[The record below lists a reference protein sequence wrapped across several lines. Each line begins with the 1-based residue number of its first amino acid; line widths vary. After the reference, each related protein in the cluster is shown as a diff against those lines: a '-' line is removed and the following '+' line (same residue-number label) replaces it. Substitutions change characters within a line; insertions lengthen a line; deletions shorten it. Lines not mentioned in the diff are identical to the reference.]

1 VIDQSDYDGRLCIEM
16 SERDPATLR
25 SYRWYG
31 PDSLR
36 AFGHRSRARQSGLGD
51 GDFHGKPVVGIL
63 NTWTDLNS
71 CHLHF
76 KSTVESIKRGVLQGG
91 GLPME
96 IPVMSCGE
104 TLTKPTSMLYRNFLA
119 MEAEEMIRA
128 NPIDCAV
135 LLGGCDKSTPALIMG
150 AISAGVPAIYVPS
163 GPMIKGNW
171 RGQVLGSGSDVW
183 GYWDERRAGNLSEE
197 EWKEIE
203 GGIARSPG
211 HCMTMGTAS
220 TMTAMAEVLGFSIP
234 GASSVPAM
242 DSNHLR
248 LAAEAGR
255 QAVNNAWEGP
265 KPSDLA
271 TRKAFENAIAVDM
284 AIGGSTNAIVHL
296 LAMAGRAGV
305 KLSLSDFDEISR
317 KTPLIA
323 DLRPSG
329 KFLMEDFYFA
339 GGLPAVLKRMESIL
353 HMDLPTVN
361 GKTLAENVINS
372 QVHNDEVI
380 RTIDDPIAAD
390 GGTTVLGGNLAPN
403 GAVIKHSAAD
413 PSLLN
418 HSGPA
423 VVFNDYK
430 ELSERID
437 DPELPV
443 TKDSVLVLRN
453 AGPIGAPGMP
463 EWGMLPIP
471 KKLLKEGVRDMVR
484 ISDARMSGT
493 SYGTCVLHVA
503 PESAA
508 GGPLAAVQDGDMITL
523 DVESRTINLDISDEE
538 IKKRIEESDKRKD
551 PYARGYTRL
560 YLDHVT
566 QADKGC
572 DFDFLEGEDE
582 TPEPQIY

>member
-1 VIDQSDYDGRLCIEM
+1 M
-16 SERDPATLR
+16 SERDPAALR

-36 AFGHRSRARQSGLGD
+36 AFGHRSRARQSGLGEN
-51 GDFHGKPVVGIL
+51 DFYGKPVVGIL

-76 KSTVESIKRGVLQGG
+76 KTTVESIKRGILQAG

-220 TMTAMAEVLGFSIP
+220 TMTAIAEVMGFTVP

-242 DSNHLR
+242 DANHQR

-255 QAVNNAWEGP
+255 LAVKNAWEGP
-265 KPSDLA
+265 KPKELA
-271 TRKAFENAIAVDM
+271 TRKSFENAIAVDM

-305 KLSLSDFDEISR
+305 DLSLSDFDEISR
-317 KTPLIA
+317 KTPLIT

-329 KFLMEDFYFA
+329 RFLMEDFYFA
-339 GGLPAVLKRMESIL
+339 GGLSAVLKMMESIL

-361 GKTLAENVINS
+361 GKTLEQNIINAK
-372 QVHNDEVI
+372 VHNEEVI
-380 RTIDDPIAAD
+380 RPINNPIAPD
-390 GGTTVLGGNLAPN
+390 GGTTVLKGNLAPN

-413 PSLLN
+413 PSLLK

-423 VVFNDYK
+423 IVFDNYR

-437 DPELPV
+437 DPDLPV
-443 TKDSVLVLRN
+443 TKESVLVLRN
-453 AGPIGAPGMP
+453 AGPVGAPGMP

-471 KKLLKEGVRDMVR
+471 KKLLKQGVRDMVR
-484 ISDARMSGT
+484 VSDARMSGT
-493 SYGTCVLHVA
+493 SYGTCVLHVT
-503 PESAA
+503 PESAI
-508 GGPLAAVQDGDMITL
+508 GGPLAAIKEGDMIDL
-523 DVESRTINLDISDEE
+523 DVASRTISLDISDDEM
-538 IKKRIEESDKRKD
+538 IKRTKDLPERKNL
-551 PYARGYTRL
+551 YARGYTKL
-560 YLDHVT
+560 YINHVT

-572 DFDFLEGEDE
+572 DFDFLEGDDHI
-582 TPEPQIY
+582 PEPEIF

>member
-1 VIDQSDYDGRLCIEM
+1 MSD
-16 SERDPATLR
+16 RDPATLR

-36 AFGHRSRARQSGLGD
+36 AFGHRSRARQSGLGES
-51 GDFHGKPVVGIL
+51 DFYGKPVVGIL

-76 KSTVESIKRGVLQGG
+76 KTTVESVKRGVLQGG

-150 AISAGVPAIYVPS
+150 AISAGVPAVYVPS

-183 GYWDERRAGNLSEE
+183 GYWDERRAGNLTEE

-220 TMTAMAEVLGFSIP
+220 TMTAMAEVMGFTVP

-242 DSNHLR
+242 DANHQR

-255 QAVNNAWEGP
+255 LAVNNAWEGP
-265 KPSDLA
+265 KPKELA
-271 TRKAFENAIAVDM
+271 TRQSFENAIAVDM

-305 KLSLSDFDEISR
+305 DLSLNDFDEISR
-317 KTPLIA
+317 KTPLIT
-323 DLRPSG
+323 DLRPAG
-329 KFLMEDFYFA
+329 RFLMEDFYFA
-339 GGLPAVLKRMESIL
+339 GGLTAVLKTMQPIL
-353 HMDLPTVN
+353 HMDHPTVN
-361 GKTLAENVINS
+361 GMTLGQNVMNAK
-372 QVHNDEVI
+372 VHNNEVI
-380 RTIDDPIAAD
+380 RPLDDPISKD

-413 PSLLN
+413 SALLK

-423 VVFNDYK
+423 IVFDNYR
-430 ELSERID
+430 ELSEKID
-437 DPELPV
+437 DPNLPV

-453 AGPIGAPGMP
+453 AGPVGAPGMP

-484 ISDARMSGT
+484 VSDARMSGT
-493 SYGTCVLHVA
+493 SYGTCVLHVT
-503 PESAA
+503 PESAV
-508 GGPLAAVQDGDMITL
+508 GGPLAIVEDGDVISL
-523 DVESRTINLDISDEE
+523 DVESRTINLNLPEGE
-538 IKKRIEESDKRKD
+538 IVKRTKDLPERKSLH
-551 PYARGYTRL
+551 ARGYTKL

-572 DFDFLEGEDE
+572 DFDFLEGDE
-582 TPEPQIY
+582 KSPEPEIF

>member
-1 VIDQSDYDGRLCIEM
+1 M
-16 SERDPATLR
+16 SERDPAALR

-36 AFGHRSRARQSGLGD
+36 AFGHRSRARQSGLGEN
-51 GDFHGKPVVGIL
+51 DFYGKPVVGIL

-76 KSTVESIKRGVLQGG
+76 KTTVESIKRGILQAG

-220 TMTAMAEVLGFSIP
+220 TMTAIAEVMGFTVP

-242 DSNHLR
+242 DANHQR

-255 QAVNNAWEGP
+255 LAVKNAWEGP
-265 KPSDLA
+265 KPKELA
-271 TRKAFENAIAVDM
+271 TRKSFENAIAVDM

-305 KLSLSDFDEISR
+305 DLSLSDFDEISR
-317 KTPLIA
+317 KTPLIT

-329 KFLMEDFYFA
+329 RFLMEDFYFA
-339 GGLPAVLKRMESIL
+339 GGLSAVLKMMESIL

-361 GKTLAENVINS
+361 GKTLEQNIINAK
-372 QVHNDEVI
+372 VHNEEVI
-380 RTIDDPIAAD
+380 RPINNPIAPD
-390 GGTTVLGGNLAPN
+390 GGTTVLKGNLAPN

-413 PSLLN
+413 PSLLK

-423 VVFNDYK
+423 IVFDNYR

-437 DPELPV
+437 DPDLPV
-443 TKDSVLVLRN
+443 TKESVLVLRN
-453 AGPIGAPGMP
+453 AGPVGAPGMP

-484 ISDARMSGT
+484 VSDARMSGT
-493 SYGTCVLHVA
+493 SYGTCVLHVT
-503 PESAA
+503 PESAI
-508 GGPLAAVQDGDMITL
+508 GGPLAAIKEGDMIDL
-523 DVESRTINLDISDEE
+523 DVVSRTISLDISEDEM
-538 IKKRIEESDKRKD
+538 IKRTKDLPERKNL
-551 PYARGYTRL
+551 YARGYTKL
-560 YLDHVT
+560 YINHVT

-572 DFDFLEGEDE
+572 DFDFLEGDHQI
-582 TPEPQIY
+582 PEPEIF

>member
-1 VIDQSDYDGRLCIEM
+1 MSD
-16 SERDPATLR
+16 RDPATLR

-36 AFGHRSRARQSGLGD
+36 AFGHRSRARQSGLGES
-51 GDFHGKPVVGIL
+51 DFYGKPVVGIL

-76 KSTVESIKRGVLQGG
+76 KTTVESVKRGVLQGG

-183 GYWDERRAGNLSEE
+183 GYWDERRAGNLTEE

-220 TMTAMAEVLGFSIP
+220 TMTAMAEVMGFTVP

-242 DSNHLR
+242 DANHQR

-255 QAVNNAWEGP
+255 LAVNNAWEGP
-265 KPSDLA
+265 KPKELA
-271 TRKAFENAIAVDM
+271 TRQSFENAIAVDM

-305 KLSLSDFDEISR
+305 NLSLNDFDEISR
-317 KTPLIA
+317 KTPLIT
-323 DLRPSG
+323 DLRPAG
-329 KFLMEDFYFA
+329 RFLMEDFYFA
-339 GGLPAVLKRMESIL
+339 GGLTAVLKTMQPIL
-353 HMDLPTVN
+353 HMDHPTVN
-361 GKTLAENVINS
+361 GRTLEQNVMNAK
-372 QVHNDEVI
+372 VHNNEVI
-380 RTIDDPIAAD
+380 RPLEDPISKD

-413 PSLLN
+413 PALLK

-423 VVFNDYK
+423 IVFDNYR
-430 ELSERID
+430 ELSEKID
-437 DPELPV
+437 DPNLPV

-453 AGPIGAPGMP
+453 AGPVGAPGMP

-484 ISDARMSGT
+484 VSDARMSGT
-493 SYGTCVLHVA
+493 SYGTCVLHVT
-503 PESAA
+503 PESAV
-508 GGPLAAVQDGDMITL
+508 GGPLAVVEDGDVISL
-523 DVESRTINLDISDEE
+523 DVESRTINLDLPEEE
-538 IKKRIEESDKRKD
+538 IVKRTKDLPERKSLH
-551 PYARGYTRL
+551 ARGYTKL

-572 DFDFLEGEDE
+572 DFDFLEGDE
-582 TPEPQIY
+582 KSPEPEIF

>member
-1 VIDQSDYDGRLCIEM
+1 MSD
-16 SERDPATLR
+16 RDPATLR

-36 AFGHRSRARQSGLGD
+36 AFGHRSRARQSGLGES
-51 GDFHGKPVVGIL
+51 DFYGKPVVGIL

-76 KSTVESIKRGVLQGG
+76 KTTVESVKRGVLQGG

-150 AISAGVPAIYVPS
+150 AISAGVPAVYVPS

-183 GYWDERRAGNLSEE
+183 GYWDERRAGNLTEE

-220 TMTAMAEVLGFSIP
+220 TMTAMAEVMGFTVP

-242 DSNHLR
+242 DANHQR

-255 QAVNNAWEGP
+255 LAVNNAWEGP
-265 KPSDLA
+265 KPKELA
-271 TRKAFENAIAVDM
+271 TRQSFENAIAVDM

-305 KLSLSDFDEISR
+305 NLSLNDFDEISR
-317 KTPLIA
+317 KTPLIT
-323 DLRPSG
+323 DLRPAG
-329 KFLMEDFYFA
+329 RFLMEDFYFA
-339 GGLPAVLKRMESIL
+339 GGLTAVLKTMQPIL
-353 HMDLPTVN
+353 HMDHPTVN
-361 GKTLAENVINS
+361 GMTLGQNVMNAK
-372 QVHNDEVI
+372 VHNNEVI
-380 RTIDDPIAAD
+380 RPLDDPISKD

-413 PSLLN
+413 PALLK

-423 VVFNDYK
+423 IVFDNYR
-430 ELSERID
+430 ELSEKID
-437 DPELPV
+437 DPSLPV

-453 AGPIGAPGMP
+453 AGPVGAPGMP

-484 ISDARMSGT
+484 VSDARMSGT
-493 SYGTCVLHVA
+493 SYGTCVLHVT
-503 PESAA
+503 PESAV
-508 GGPLAAVQDGDMITL
+508 GGPLAIVEDGDVISL
-523 DVESRTINLDISDEE
+523 DVESRTINLDLPEEE
-538 IKKRIEESDKRKD
+538 IVKRTKDLPERKSLH
-551 PYARGYTRL
+551 ARGYTKL

-572 DFDFLEGEDE
+572 DFDFLEGDE
-582 TPEPQIY
+582 KSPEPEIF

>member
-1 VIDQSDYDGRLCIEM
+1 M
-16 SERDPATLR
+16 SERDPAALR

-36 AFGHRSRARQSGLGD
+36 AFGHRSRARQSGLGEN
-51 GDFHGKPVVGIL
+51 DFYGKPVVGIL

-76 KSTVESIKRGVLQGG
+76 KTTVESIKRGILQAG

-220 TMTAMAEVLGFSIP
+220 TMTAIAEVMGFTVP

-242 DSNHLR
+242 DANHQR

-255 QAVNNAWEGP
+255 LAVKNAWEGP
-265 KPSDLA
+265 KPKELA
-271 TRKAFENAIAVDM
+271 TRKSFENAIAVDM

-305 KLSLSDFDEISR
+305 DLSLSDFDEISR
-317 KTPLIA
+317 KTPLIT

-329 KFLMEDFYFA
+329 RFLMEDFYFA
-339 GGLPAVLKRMESIL
+339 GGLSAVLKMMESIL

-361 GKTLAENVINS
+361 GKTLEQNIINAK
-372 QVHNDEVI
+372 VHNEEVI
-380 RTIDDPIAAD
+380 RPINNPIAPD
-390 GGTTVLGGNLAPN
+390 GGTTVLKGNLAPN

-413 PSLLN
+413 PSLLK

-423 VVFNDYK
+423 IVFDNYR

-437 DPELPV
+437 DPDLPV
-443 TKDSVLVLRN
+443 TKESVLVLRN
-453 AGPIGAPGMP
+453 AGPVGAPGMP

-471 KKLLKEGVRDMVR
+471 KKLLKQGVRDMVR
-484 ISDARMSGT
+484 VSDARMSGT
-493 SYGTCVLHVA
+493 SYGTCVLHVT
-503 PESAA
+503 PESAI
-508 GGPLAAVQDGDMITL
+508 GGPLAAIKEGDMIDL
-523 DVESRTINLDISDEE
+523 DVASRTSGVAAMFRIIDFVDEPGNDIDNASERAFPIAE
-538 IKKRIEESDKRKD
+538 VQLIHHQL
-551 PYARGYTRL
+551 TR
-560 YLDHVT
+560 VSSG
-566 QADKGC
+566 A
-572 DFDFLEGEDE
+572 
-582 TPEPQIY
+582 

>member
-1 VIDQSDYDGRLCIEM
+1 M
-16 SERDPATLR
+16 SERDPAALR

-36 AFGHRSRARQSGLGD
+36 AFGHRSRARQSGLGEN
-51 GDFHGKPVVGIL
+51 DFYGKPVVGIL

-76 KSTVESIKRGVLQGG
+76 KTTVESIKRGILQAG

-128 NPIDCAV
+128 NPIDGAV

-220 TMTAMAEVLGFSIP
+220 TMTAIAEVMGFTVP

-242 DSNHLR
+242 DANHQR

-255 QAVNNAWEGP
+255 LAVKNAWEGP
-265 KPSDLA
+265 KPKELA
-271 TRKAFENAIAVDM
+271 TRKSFENAIAVDM

-305 KLSLSDFDEISR
+305 DLSLSDFDEISR
-317 KTPLIA
+317 KTPLIT

-329 KFLMEDFYFA
+329 RFLMEDFYFA
-339 GGLPAVLKRMESIL
+339 GGLSAVLKMMESIL

-361 GKTLAENVINS
+361 GKTLEQNIINAK
-372 QVHNDEVI
+372 VHNEEVI
-380 RTIDDPIAAD
+380 RPINNPIAPD
-390 GGTTVLGGNLAPN
+390 GGTTVLKGNLAPN

-413 PSLLN
+413 PSLLK

-423 VVFNDYK
+423 IVFDNYR

-437 DPELPV
+437 DPDLPV
-443 TKDSVLVLRN
+443 TKESVLVLRN
-453 AGPIGAPGMP
+453 AGPVGAPGMP

-471 KKLLKEGVRDMVR
+471 KKLLKQGVRDMVR
-484 ISDARMSGT
+484 VSDARMSGT
-493 SYGTCVLHVA
+493 SYGTCVLHVT
-503 PESAA
+503 PESAI
-508 GGPLAAVQDGDMITL
+508 GGPLAAIKEGDMIDL
-523 DVESRTINLDISDEE
+523 DVESRTISLDISQDEM
-538 IKKRIEESDKRKD
+538 IKRTKDLPERKNL
-551 PYARGYTRL
+551 YARGYTKL
-560 YLDHVT
+560 YINHVT

-572 DFDFLEGEDE
+572 DFDFLEGDDHI
-582 TPEPQIY
+582 PEPEIF

>member
-1 VIDQSDYDGRLCIEM
+1 M

-51 GDFHGKPVVGIL
+51 GDFHGKPVIGIL

-71 CHLHF
+71 CHMHF

-104 TLTKPTSMLYRNFLA
+104 TLTKPTSMIYRNFLA

-242 DSNHLR
+242 DSNHQR

-255 QAVNNAWEGP
+255 LAVNNAWDGP

-271 TRKAFENAIAVDM
+271 TRKSFENAIAVDM

-305 KLSLSDFDEISR
+305 ELSLSDFDEISR
-317 KTPLIA
+317 KTPLIT

-361 GKTLAENVINS
+361 GKTLAENVVNS
-372 QVHNDEVI
+372 QVHNNEVI
-380 RTIDDPIAAD
+380 RTIEDPIAPD
-390 GGTTVLGGNLAPN
+390 GGTTVLGGNLAPK

-413 PSLLN
+413 PSLLK

-423 VVFNDYK
+423 IVFDNYK

-437 DPELPV
+437 DPDLPV
-443 TKDSVLVLRN
+443 TKDSVLVLKN

-484 ISDARMSGT
+484 VSDARMSGT

-508 GGPLAAVQDGDMITL
+508 GGPLAAVQDGDIITL
-523 DVESRTINLDISDEE
+523 DVESRTINLELAEEE
-538 IKKRIEESDKRKD
+538 IKKRIEGLSKRKN

-572 DFDFLEGEDE
+572 DFDFLEGKDE
-582 TPEPQIY
+582 TPEPQIF

>member
-1 VIDQSDYDGRLCIEM
+1 MSD
-16 SERDPATLR
+16 RDPATLR

-36 AFGHRSRARQSGLGD
+36 AFGHRSRARQSGLGES
-51 GDFHGKPVVGIL
+51 DFYGKPVVGIL

-76 KSTVESIKRGVLQGG
+76 KTTVESVKRGVLQGG

-150 AISAGVPAIYVPS
+150 AISAGVPAVYVPS

-183 GYWDERRAGNLSEE
+183 GYWDERRAGNLTEE

-220 TMTAMAEVLGFSIP
+220 TMTAMAEVMGFTVP

-242 DSNHLR
+242 DANHQR

-255 QAVNNAWEGP
+255 LAVNNAWEGP
-265 KPSDLA
+265 KPKELA
-271 TRKAFENAIAVDM
+271 TRQSFENAIAVDM

-305 KLSLSDFDEISR
+305 DLSLNDFDEISR
-317 KTPLIA
+317 KTPLIT
-323 DLRPSG
+323 DLRPAG
-329 KFLMEDFYFA
+329 RFLMEDFYFA
-339 GGLPAVLKRMESIL
+339 GGLTAVLKTMQPIL
-353 HMDLPTVN
+353 HMDHPTVN
-361 GKTLAENVINS
+361 GMTLEQNVMNAK
-372 QVHNDEVI
+372 VHNNEVI
-380 RTIDDPIAAD
+380 RPLDDPISKD

-413 PSLLN
+413 PALLK

-423 VVFNDYK
+423 IVFDNYR
-430 ELSERID
+430 ELSEKID
-437 DPELPV
+437 DPNLPV

-453 AGPIGAPGMP
+453 AGPVGAPGMP

-484 ISDARMSGT
+484 VSDARMSGT
-493 SYGTCVLHVA
+493 SYGTCVLHVT
-503 PESAA
+503 PESAV
-508 GGPLAAVQDGDMITL
+508 GGPLAIVEDGDVISL
-523 DVESRTINLDISDEE
+523 DVESRTINLNLPEEE
-538 IKKRIEESDKRKD
+538 IVKRTKDLPERKSLH
-551 PYARGYTRL
+551 ARGYTKL

-572 DFDFLEGEDE
+572 DFDFLEGDE
-582 TPEPQIY
+582 KSPEPEIF

>member
-1 VIDQSDYDGRLCIEM
+1 MSD
-16 SERDPATLR
+16 RDPATLR

-36 AFGHRSRARQSGLGD
+36 AFGHRSRARQSGLGES
-51 GDFHGKPVVGIL
+51 DFYGKPVVGIL

-76 KSTVESIKRGVLQGG
+76 KTTVESVKRGVLQGG

-150 AISAGVPAIYVPS
+150 AISAGVPAVYVPS

-183 GYWDERRAGNLSEE
+183 GYWDERRAGNLTEE

-220 TMTAMAEVLGFSIP
+220 TMTAMAEVMGFTVP

-242 DSNHLR
+242 DANHQR

-255 QAVNNAWEGP
+255 LAVNNAWEGP
-265 KPSDLA
+265 KPKELA
-271 TRKAFENAIAVDM
+271 TRQSFENAIAVDM

-305 KLSLSDFDEISR
+305 NLSLNDFDEISR
-317 KTPLIA
+317 KTPLIT
-323 DLRPSG
+323 DLRPAG
-329 KFLMEDFYFA
+329 RFLMEDFYFA
-339 GGLPAVLKRMESIL
+339 GGLTAVLKTMQPIL
-353 HMDLPTVN
+353 HMDHPTVN
-361 GKTLAENVINS
+361 GMTLGQNVMNAK
-372 QVHNDEVI
+372 VHNNEVI
-380 RTIDDPIAAD
+380 RPLDDPISKD

-413 PSLLN
+413 PALLK

-423 VVFNDYK
+423 IVFDNYR
-430 ELSERID
+430 ELSEKID
-437 DPELPV
+437 DPNLPV

-453 AGPIGAPGMP
+453 AGPVGAPGMP

-484 ISDARMSGT
+484 VSDARMSGT
-493 SYGTCVLHVA
+493 SYGTCVLHVT
-503 PESAA
+503 PESAV
-508 GGPLAAVQDGDMITL
+508 GGPLAVVEDGDVISL
-523 DVESRTINLDISDEE
+523 DVESRTINLDLPEEE
-538 IKKRIEESDKRKD
+538 IVKRTKDLPERKSLH
-551 PYARGYTRL
+551 ARGYTKL

-572 DFDFLEGEDE
+572 DFDFLEGDE
-582 TPEPQIY
+582 KSPEPEIF

>member
-1 VIDQSDYDGRLCIEM
+1 M

-305 KLSLSDFDEISR
+305 ELSLSDFDEISR

-339 GGLPAVLKRMESIL
+339 GGLTAVLKRMESIL

-361 GKTLAENVINS
+361 GKSLAENVINS
-372 QVHNDEVI
+372 EVHNDEVI

-523 DVESRTINLDISDEE
+523 DVESRTINLEISDEE
-538 IKKRIEESDKRKD
+538 IKKRIEDSDKRKD

>member
-1 VIDQSDYDGRLCIEM
+1 M

-51 GDFHGKPVVGIL
+51 GDFHGKPVIGIL

-71 CHLHF
+71 CHMHF

-104 TLTKPTSMLYRNFLA
+104 TLTKPTSMIYRNFLA

-128 NPIDCAV
+128 NPVDCAV

-163 GPMIKGNW
+163 GPMMKGNW

-242 DSNHLR
+242 DSNHQR

-255 QAVNNAWEGP
+255 LAVNNAWDGP

-271 TRKAFENAIAVDM
+271 TRKSFENAIAVDM

-305 KLSLSDFDEISR
+305 ELSLSDFDEISR
-317 KTPLIA
+317 KTPLIT

-361 GKTLAENVINS
+361 GKTLAENVVNS
-372 QVHNDEVI
+372 QVHNNEVI
-380 RTIDDPIAAD
+380 RTIEDPIAPD
-390 GGTTVLGGNLAPN
+390 GGTTVLRGNLAPN

-413 PSLLN
+413 PSLLK

-423 VVFNDYK
+423 IVFDNYK

-437 DPELPV
+437 DPDLPV
-443 TKDSVLVLRN
+443 TKDSVLVLKN

-484 ISDARMSGT
+484 VSDARMSGT

-508 GGPLAAVQDGDMITL
+508 GGPLAAVQDGDIITL
-523 DVESRTINLDISDEE
+523 DVESRTINLELAEEE
-538 IKKRIEESDKRKD
+538 IEKRIEGLSKRKN

-572 DFDFLEGEDE
+572 DFDFLEGKDE
-582 TPEPQIY
+582 TPEPQIF

>member
-1 VIDQSDYDGRLCIEM
+1 MSD
-16 SERDPATLR
+16 RDPATLR

-36 AFGHRSRARQSGLGD
+36 AFGHRSRARQSGLGES
-51 GDFHGKPVVGIL
+51 DFYGKPVVGIL

-76 KSTVESIKRGVLQGG
+76 KTTVESVKRGVLQGG

-150 AISAGVPAIYVPS
+150 AISAGVPAVYVPS

-183 GYWDERRAGNLSEE
+183 GYWDERRAGNLTEE

-220 TMTAMAEVLGFSIP
+220 TMTAMAEVMGFTVP

-242 DSNHLR
+242 DANHQR

-255 QAVNNAWEGP
+255 LAVNNAWEGP
-265 KPSDLA
+265 KPKELA
-271 TRKAFENAIAVDM
+271 TRQSFENAIAVDM
-284 AIGGSTNAIVHL
+284 GIGGSTNAIVHL

-305 KLSLSDFDEISR
+305 DLSLNDFDEISR
-317 KTPLIA
+317 KTPLIT
-323 DLRPSG
+323 DLRPAG
-329 KFLMEDFYFA
+329 RFLMEDFYFA
-339 GGLPAVLKRMESIL
+339 GGLTAVLKTMQPIL
-353 HMDLPTVN
+353 HMDHPTVN
-361 GKTLAENVINS
+361 GMTLGQNVMNAK
-372 QVHNDEVI
+372 VHNNEVI
-380 RTIDDPIAAD
+380 RPLDDPISKD

-413 PSLLN
+413 PALLK

-423 VVFNDYK
+423 IVFDNYR
-430 ELSERID
+430 ELSEKID
-437 DPELPV
+437 DPNLPV

-453 AGPIGAPGMP
+453 AGPVGAPGMP

-484 ISDARMSGT
+484 VSDARMSGT
-493 SYGTCVLHVA
+493 SYGTCVLHVT
-503 PESAA
+503 PESAV
-508 GGPLAAVQDGDMITL
+508 GGPLAIVEDGDVISL
-523 DVESRTINLDISDEE
+523 DVESRTINLNLPEEE
-538 IKKRIEESDKRKD
+538 IVKRTKDLPERKSLH
-551 PYARGYTRL
+551 ARGYTKL

-572 DFDFLEGEDE
+572 DFDFLEGDE
-582 TPEPQIY
+582 KSPEPEIF

>member
-1 VIDQSDYDGRLCIEM
+1 M

-305 KLSLSDFDEISR
+305 ELSLSDFDEISR

-361 GKTLAENVINS
+361 GKSLAENVINS
-372 QVHNDEVI
+372 EVHNDEVI

-523 DVESRTINLDISDEE
+523 DVESRTINLEISDEE
-538 IKKRIEESDKRKD
+538 IKKRIEDSDKRKD

>member
-1 VIDQSDYDGRLCIEM
+1 MSD
-16 SERDPATLR
+16 RDPATLR

-36 AFGHRSRARQSGLGD
+36 AFGHRSRARQSGLGES
-51 GDFHGKPVVGIL
+51 DFYGKPVVGIL

-76 KSTVESIKRGVLQGG
+76 KTTVESVKRGVLQGG

-150 AISAGVPAIYVPS
+150 AISAGVPAVYVPS

-183 GYWDERRAGNLSEE
+183 GYWDERRAGNLTEE

-220 TMTAMAEVLGFSIP
+220 TMTAMAEVMGFTVP

-242 DSNHLR
+242 DANHQR

-255 QAVNNAWEGP
+255 LAVNNAWGGP
-265 KPSDLA
+265 KPKELA
-271 TRKAFENAIAVDM
+271 TRQSFENAIAVDM

-305 KLSLSDFDEISR
+305 NLSLNDFDEISR
-317 KTPLIA
+317 KTPLIT
-323 DLRPSG
+323 DLRPAG
-329 KFLMEDFYFA
+329 RFLMEDFYFA
-339 GGLPAVLKRMESIL
+339 GGLTAVLKTMQPIL
-353 HMDLPTVN
+353 HMDHPTVN
-361 GKTLAENVINS
+361 GMTLGQNVMNA
-372 QVHNDEVI
+372 QVHNNEVI
-380 RTIDDPIAAD
+380 RPLDDPISKD

-413 PSLLN
+413 SALLK

-423 VVFNDYK
+423 IVFDNYR
-430 ELSERID
+430 ELSEKID
-437 DPELPV
+437 DPNLPV

-453 AGPIGAPGMP
+453 AGPVGAPGMP

-484 ISDARMSGT
+484 VSDARMSGT
-493 SYGTCVLHVA
+493 SYGTCVLHVT
-503 PESAA
+503 PESAV
-508 GGPLAAVQDGDMITL
+508 GGPLAIVEDGDVISL
-523 DVESRTINLDISDEE
+523 DVESRTINLDLPEEE
-538 IKKRIEESDKRKD
+538 IVKRTKDLPERKSLH
-551 PYARGYTRL
+551 ARGYTKL

-572 DFDFLEGEDE
+572 DFDFLEGDE
-582 TPEPQIY
+582 KSPEPEIF

>member
-1 VIDQSDYDGRLCIEM
+1 MSD
-16 SERDPATLR
+16 RDPATLR

-36 AFGHRSRARQSGLGD
+36 AFGHRSRARQSGLGES
-51 GDFHGKPVVGIL
+51 DFYGKPVVGIL

-76 KSTVESIKRGVLQGG
+76 KTTVESVKRGVLQGG

-183 GYWDERRAGNLSEE
+183 GYWDERRAGNLTEE

-220 TMTAMAEVLGFSIP
+220 TMTAMAEVMGFTVP

-242 DSNHLR
+242 DANHQR

-255 QAVNNAWEGP
+255 LAVNNAWEGP
-265 KPSDLA
+265 KPKELA
-271 TRKAFENAIAVDM
+271 TRQSFENAIAVDM

-305 KLSLSDFDEISR
+305 NLSLNDFDEISR
-317 KTPLIA
+317 KTPLIT
-323 DLRPSG
+323 DLRPAG
-329 KFLMEDFYFA
+329 RFLMEDFYFA
-339 GGLPAVLKRMESIL
+339 GGLTAVLKTMQPIL
-353 HMDLPTVN
+353 HMDHPTVN
-361 GKTLAENVINS
+361 GMTLEQNVMNAK
-372 QVHNDEVI
+372 VHNNEVI
-380 RTIDDPIAAD
+380 RPLDDPISKD

-413 PSLLN
+413 PALLK

-423 VVFNDYK
+423 IVFDNYR
-430 ELSERID
+430 ELSEKID
-437 DPELPV
+437 DPNLPV

-453 AGPIGAPGMP
+453 AGPVGAPGMP

-484 ISDARMSGT
+484 VSDARMSGT
-493 SYGTCVLHVA
+493 SYGTCVLHVT
-503 PESAA
+503 PESAV
-508 GGPLAAVQDGDMITL
+508 GGPLAVVEDGDVISL
-523 DVESRTINLDISDEE
+523 DVESRTINLDLPEEE
-538 IKKRIEESDKRKD
+538 IVKRTKGLPERKS
-551 PYARGYTRL
+551 PHARGYTKL

-572 DFDFLEGEDE
+572 DFDFLEGDE
-582 TPEPQIY
+582 KSPEPEIF

>member
-1 VIDQSDYDGRLCIEM
+1 M

-51 GDFHGKPVVGIL
+51 GDFYGKPVIGIL

-104 TLTKPTSMLYRNFLA
+104 TLTKPTSMIYRNFLA

-128 NPIDCAV
+128 NPVDCAV

-242 DSNHLR
+242 DSNHQR

-255 QAVNNAWEGP
+255 LAVNNAWDGP

-271 TRKAFENAIAVDM
+271 TRKSFENAIAVDM

-305 KLSLSDFDEISR
+305 ELSLSDFDEISR
-317 KTPLIA
+317 KTPLIT

-361 GKTLAENVINS
+361 GKTLAENVVNS
-372 QVHNDEVI
+372 QVHNNEVI
-380 RTIDDPIAAD
+380 RTIDDPIAPD

-413 PSLLN
+413 PSLLK

-423 VVFNDYK
+423 IVFDNYK

-437 DPELPV
+437 DPDLPV

-484 ISDARMSGT
+484 VSDARMSGT

-523 DVESRTINLDISDEE
+523 DVESRTINLELTDEE
-538 IKKRIEESDKRKD
+538 IKKRFEGLSNRKD

-572 DFDFLEGEDE
+572 DFDFLEGKDE
-582 TPEPQIY
+582 TPEPQIF

>member
-1 VIDQSDYDGRLCIEM
+1 MSD
-16 SERDPATLR
+16 RDPATLR

-36 AFGHRSRARQSGLGD
+36 AFGHRSRARQSGLGES
-51 GDFHGKPVVGIL
+51 DFYGKPVVGIL

-76 KSTVESIKRGVLQGG
+76 KTTVESVKRGVLQGG

-183 GYWDERRAGNLSEE
+183 GYWDERRAGNLTEE

-220 TMTAMAEVLGFSIP
+220 TMTAMAEVMGFTVP

-242 DSNHLR
+242 DANHQR

-255 QAVNNAWEGP
+255 LAVNNAWEGP
-265 KPSDLA
+265 KPKELA
-271 TRKAFENAIAVDM
+271 TRQSFENAIAVDM

-305 KLSLSDFDEISR
+305 DLSLNDFDEISR
-317 KTPLIA
+317 KTPLIT
-323 DLRPSG
+323 DLRPAG
-329 KFLMEDFYFA
+329 RFLMEDFYFA
-339 GGLPAVLKRMESIL
+339 GGLTAVLKTMQPIL
-353 HMDLPTVN
+353 HMDHPTVN
-361 GKTLAENVINS
+361 GMTLEQNVMNAK
-372 QVHNDEVI
+372 VHNNEVI
-380 RTIDDPIAAD
+380 RPLDDPISKD

-413 PSLLN
+413 PALLK

-423 VVFNDYK
+423 IVFDNYR
-430 ELSERID
+430 ELSEKID
-437 DPELPV
+437 DPDLPV

-453 AGPIGAPGMP
+453 AGPVGAPGMP

-484 ISDARMSGT
+484 VSDARMSGT
-493 SYGTCVLHVA
+493 SYGTCVLHVT
-503 PESAA
+503 PESAV
-508 GGPLAAVQDGDMITL
+508 GGPLAIVEDGDVISL
-523 DVESRTINLDISDEE
+523 DVESRTINLDLPEEE
-538 IKKRIEESDKRKD
+538 IVKRTKDLPERKSLH
-551 PYARGYTRL
+551 ARGYTKL

-572 DFDFLEGEDE
+572 DFDFLEGDE
-582 TPEPQIY
+582 KSPEPEIF

>member
-1 VIDQSDYDGRLCIEM
+1 MSD
-16 SERDPATLR
+16 RDPATLR

-36 AFGHRSRARQSGLGD
+36 AFGHRSRARQSGLGES
-51 GDFHGKPVVGIL
+51 DFYGKPVVGIL

-76 KSTVESIKRGVLQGG
+76 KTTVESVKRGVLQGG

-150 AISAGVPAIYVPS
+150 AISAGVPAVYVPS

-183 GYWDERRAGNLSEE
+183 GYWDERRAGNLTEE

-220 TMTAMAEVLGFSIP
+220 TMTAMAEVMGFTVP

-242 DSNHLR
+242 DANHQR

-255 QAVNNAWEGP
+255 LAVNNAWEGP
-265 KPSDLA
+265 KPKELA
-271 TRKAFENAIAVDM
+271 TRQSFENAIAVDM

-305 KLSLSDFDEISR
+305 NLSLNDFDEISR
-317 KTPLIA
+317 KTPLIT
-323 DLRPSG
+323 DLRPAG
-329 KFLMEDFYFA
+329 RFLMEDFYFA
-339 GGLPAVLKRMESIL
+339 GGLTAVLKTMQPIL
-353 HMDLPTVN
+353 HMDHPTVN
-361 GKTLAENVINS
+361 GMTLGQNVMNAK
-372 QVHNDEVI
+372 VHNNEVI
-380 RTIDDPIAAD
+380 RPLDDPISKD

-413 PSLLN
+413 SALLK

-423 VVFNDYK
+423 IVFDNYR
-430 ELSERID
+430 ELSEKID
-437 DPELPV
+437 DPNLPV

-453 AGPIGAPGMP
+453 AGPVGAPGMP

-484 ISDARMSGT
+484 VSDARMSGT
-493 SYGTCVLHVA
+493 SYGTCVLHVT
-503 PESAA
+503 PESAV
-508 GGPLAAVQDGDMITL
+508 GGPLAIVEDDDVISL
-523 DVESRTINLDISDEE
+523 DVESRTINLDLPEEE
-538 IKKRIEESDKRKD
+538 IVKRTKDLPERKSLH
-551 PYARGYTRL
+551 ARGYTKL

-572 DFDFLEGEDE
+572 DFDFLEGDE
-582 TPEPQIY
+582 KSPEPEIF

>member
-1 VIDQSDYDGRLCIEM
+1 MSD
-16 SERDPATLR
+16 RDPATLR

-36 AFGHRSRARQSGLGD
+36 AFGHRSRARQSGLGES
-51 GDFHGKPVVGIL
+51 DFYGKPVVGIL

-76 KSTVESIKRGVLQGG
+76 KTTVESVKRGVLQGG

-183 GYWDERRAGNLSEE
+183 GYWDERRAGNLTEE

-220 TMTAMAEVLGFSIP
+220 TMTAMAEVMGFTVP

-242 DSNHLR
+242 DANHQR

-255 QAVNNAWEGP
+255 LAVNNAWEGP
-265 KPSDLA
+265 KPKELA
-271 TRKAFENAIAVDM
+271 TRQSFENAIAVDM

-305 KLSLSDFDEISR
+305 NLSLNDFDEISR
-317 KTPLIA
+317 KTPLIT
-323 DLRPSG
+323 DLRPAG
-329 KFLMEDFYFA
+329 RFLMEDFYFA
-339 GGLPAVLKRMESIL
+339 GGLTAVLKTMQPIL
-353 HMDLPTVN
+353 HMDHPTVN
-361 GKTLAENVINS
+361 GMTLEQNVMNAK
-372 QVHNDEVI
+372 VHNNEVI
-380 RTIDDPIAAD
+380 RPLDDPISKD

-413 PSLLN
+413 PALLK

-423 VVFNDYK
+423 IVFDNYR
-430 ELSERID
+430 ELSEKID
-437 DPELPV
+437 DPDLPV

-453 AGPIGAPGMP
+453 AGPVGAPGMP

-484 ISDARMSGT
+484 VSDARMSGT
-493 SYGTCVLHVA
+493 SYGTCVLHVT
-503 PESAA
+503 PESAV
-508 GGPLAAVQDGDMITL
+508 GGPLAVVEDGDVISL
-523 DVESRTINLDISDEE
+523 DVESRTINLDLPEEE
-538 IKKRIEESDKRKD
+538 IVKRTKDLPERKSLH
-551 PYARGYTRL
+551 ARGYTKL

-572 DFDFLEGEDE
+572 DFDFLEGDE
-582 TPEPQIY
+582 KSPEPEIF

>member
-1 VIDQSDYDGRLCIEM
+1 MSD
-16 SERDPATLR
+16 RDPATLR

-36 AFGHRSRARQSGLGD
+36 AFGHRSRARQSGLGES
-51 GDFHGKPVVGIL
+51 DFYGKPVVGIL

-76 KSTVESIKRGVLQGG
+76 KTTVESVKRGVLQGG

-150 AISAGVPAIYVPS
+150 AISAGVPAVYVPS

-183 GYWDERRAGNLSEE
+183 GYWDERRAGNLTEE

-220 TMTAMAEVLGFSIP
+220 TMTAMAEVMGFTVP

-242 DSNHLR
+242 DANHQR

-255 QAVNNAWEGP
+255 LAVNNAWGGP
-265 KPSDLA
+265 KPKELA
-271 TRKAFENAIAVDM
+271 TRQSFENAIAVDM

-305 KLSLSDFDEISR
+305 NLSLNDFDEISR
-317 KTPLIA
+317 KTPLIT
-323 DLRPSG
+323 DLRPAG
-329 KFLMEDFYFA
+329 RFLMEDFYFA
-339 GGLPAVLKRMESIL
+339 GGLTAVLKTMQPIL
-353 HMDLPTVN
+353 HMDHPTVN
-361 GKTLAENVINS
+361 GMTLGQNVMNA
-372 QVHNDEVI
+372 QVHNNEVI
-380 RTIDDPIAAD
+380 RPLDDPISKD

-413 PSLLN
+413 SALLK

-423 VVFNDYK
+423 IVFDNYR
-430 ELSERID
+430 ELSEKID
-437 DPELPV
+437 DRNLPV

-453 AGPIGAPGMP
+453 AGPVGAPGMP

-484 ISDARMSGT
+484 VSDARMSGT
-493 SYGTCVLHVA
+493 SYGTCVLHVT
-503 PESAA
+503 PESAV
-508 GGPLAAVQDGDMITL
+508 GGPLAVVEDGDIISL
-523 DVESRTINLDISDEE
+523 DVESRTINLDLPEEE
-538 IKKRIEESDKRKD
+538 IVKRTKDLPERKSLH
-551 PYARGYTRL
+551 ARGYTKL

-572 DFDFLEGEDE
+572 DFDFLEGDE
-582 TPEPQIY
+582 KSPEPEIF

>member
-1 VIDQSDYDGRLCIEM
+1 MSD
-16 SERDPATLR
+16 RDPATLR

-36 AFGHRSRARQSGLGD
+36 AFGHRSRARQSGLGES
-51 GDFHGKPVVGIL
+51 DFYGKPVVGIL

-76 KSTVESIKRGVLQGG
+76 KTTVESIKRGVLQGG

-150 AISAGVPAIYVPS
+150 AISAGVPAVYVPS

-183 GYWDERRAGNLSEE
+183 GYWDERRAGNLTEE

-220 TMTAMAEVLGFSIP
+220 TMTAMAEVMGFTVP

-242 DSNHLR
+242 DANHQR

-255 QAVNNAWEGP
+255 LAVNNAWEGP
-265 KPSDLA
+265 KPKELA
-271 TRKAFENAIAVDM
+271 TRQSFENAIAVDM

-305 KLSLSDFDEISR
+305 DLSLNDFDEISR
-317 KTPLIA
+317 KTPLIT
-323 DLRPSG
+323 DLRPAG
-329 KFLMEDFYFA
+329 RFLMEDFYFA
-339 GGLPAVLKRMESIL
+339 GGLTAVLKTMQPIL
-353 HMDLPTVN
+353 HMDHPTVN
-361 GKTLAENVINS
+361 GMTLGQNVMNAK
-372 QVHNDEVI
+372 VHNNEVI
-380 RTIDDPIAAD
+380 RPLDDPISKD

-413 PSLLN
+413 PALLK

-423 VVFNDYK
+423 IVFDNYR
-430 ELSERID
+430 ELSEKID
-437 DPELPV
+437 DPNLPV

-453 AGPIGAPGMP
+453 AGPVGAPGMP

-484 ISDARMSGT
+484 VSDARMSGT
-493 SYGTCVLHVA
+493 SYGTCVLHVT
-503 PESAA
+503 PESAV
-508 GGPLAAVQDGDMITL
+508 GGPLAIVEDGDVISL
-523 DVESRTINLDISDEE
+523 DVESRTINLNLPEEE
-538 IKKRIEESDKRKD
+538 IVKRTKDLPERKSLH
-551 PYARGYTRL
+551 ARGYTKL

-572 DFDFLEGEDE
+572 DFDFLEGDE
-582 TPEPQIY
+582 KSPEPEIF

>member
-1 VIDQSDYDGRLCIEM
+1 MSD
-16 SERDPATLR
+16 RDPATLR

-36 AFGHRSRARQSGLGD
+36 AFGHRSRARQSGLGES
-51 GDFHGKPVVGIL
+51 DFYGKPVVGIL

-76 KSTVESIKRGVLQGG
+76 KTTVESVKRGVLQGG

-183 GYWDERRAGNLSEE
+183 GYWDERRAGNLTEE

-220 TMTAMAEVLGFSIP
+220 TMTAMAEVMGFTVP

-242 DSNHLR
+242 DANHQR

-255 QAVNNAWEGP
+255 LAVNNAWEGP
-265 KPSDLA
+265 KPKELA
-271 TRKAFENAIAVDM
+271 TRQSFENAIAVDM

-305 KLSLSDFDEISR
+305 NLSLNDFDEISR
-317 KTPLIA
+317 RTPLIT
-323 DLRPSG
+323 DLRPAG
-329 KFLMEDFYFA
+329 RFLMEDFYFA
-339 GGLPAVLKRMESIL
+339 GGLTAVLKTMQPIL
-353 HMDLPTVN
+353 HMDHPTVN
-361 GKTLAENVINS
+361 GRTLEQNVMNAK
-372 QVHNDEVI
+372 VHNNEVI
-380 RTIDDPIAAD
+380 RPLDDPISKD

-413 PSLLN
+413 PALLK

-423 VVFNDYK
+423 IVFDNYR
-430 ELSERID
+430 ELSEKID
-437 DPELPV
+437 DPNLPV

-453 AGPIGAPGMP
+453 AGPVGAPGMP

-484 ISDARMSGT
+484 VSDARMSGT
-493 SYGTCVLHVA
+493 SYGTCVLHVT
-503 PESAA
+503 PESAV
-508 GGPLAAVQDGDMITL
+508 GGPLAVVEDGDVISL
-523 DVESRTINLDISDEE
+523 DVESRTINLDLPEEE
-538 IKKRIEESDKRKD
+538 IVKRTKDLPERKSLH
-551 PYARGYTRL
+551 ARGYTKL

-572 DFDFLEGEDE
+572 DFDFLEGDE
-582 TPEPQIY
+582 KSPEPEIF

>member
-1 VIDQSDYDGRLCIEM
+1 MSD
-16 SERDPATLR
+16 RDPATLR

-36 AFGHRSRARQSGLGD
+36 AFGHRSRARQSGLGES
-51 GDFHGKPVVGIL
+51 DFYGKPVVGIL

-76 KSTVESIKRGVLQGG
+76 KTTVESVKRGVLQGG

-119 MEAEEMIRA
+119 MEAEEIIRA

-183 GYWDERRAGNLSEE
+183 GYWDERRAGNLTEE

-220 TMTAMAEVLGFSIP
+220 TMTAMAEVMGFTVP

-242 DSNHLR
+242 DANHQR

-255 QAVNNAWEGP
+255 LAVNNAWEGP
-265 KPSDLA
+265 KPKELA
-271 TRKAFENAIAVDM
+271 TRQSFENAIAVDM

-305 KLSLSDFDEISR
+305 NLSLNDFDEISR
-317 KTPLIA
+317 KTPLIT
-323 DLRPSG
+323 DLRPAG
-329 KFLMEDFYFA
+329 RFLMEDFYFA
-339 GGLPAVLKRMESIL
+339 GGLTAVLKTMQPIL
-353 HMDLPTVN
+353 HMDHPTVN
-361 GKTLAENVINS
+361 GRTLEQNVMNAK
-372 QVHNDEVI
+372 VHNNEVI
-380 RTIDDPIAAD
+380 RPLDDPISKD
-390 GGTTVLGGNLAPN
+390 GGTTVLGGNLARN

-413 PSLLN
+413 PALLK

-423 VVFNDYK
+423 IVFDNYR
-430 ELSERID
+430 ELSEKID
-437 DPELPV
+437 DPNLPV

-453 AGPIGAPGMP
+453 AGPVGAPGMP

-484 ISDARMSGT
+484 VSDARMSGT
-493 SYGTCVLHVA
+493 SYGTCVLHVT
-503 PESAA
+503 PESAV
-508 GGPLAAVQDGDMITL
+508 GGPLAVVEDGDVISL
-523 DVESRTINLDISDEE
+523 DVESRTINLDLPEEE
-538 IKKRIEESDKRKD
+538 IVKRTKDLPERKSLH
-551 PYARGYTRL
+551 ARGYTKL

-572 DFDFLEGEDE
+572 DFDFLEGDE
-582 TPEPQIY
+582 KSPEPEIF

>member
-1 VIDQSDYDGRLCIEM
+1 M

-51 GDFHGKPVVGIL
+51 GDFHGKPVIGIL

-71 CHLHF
+71 CHMHF

-104 TLTKPTSMLYRNFLA
+104 TLTKPTSMIYRNFLA

-128 NPIDCAV
+128 NPVDCAV

-163 GPMIKGNW
+163 GPMMKGNW

-242 DSNHLR
+242 DSNHQR

-255 QAVNNAWEGP
+255 LAVNNAWDGP

-271 TRKAFENAIAVDM
+271 TRKSFENAIAVDM

-296 LAMAGRAGV
+296 LATAGRAGV
-305 KLSLSDFDEISR
+305 ELSLSDFDEISR
-317 KTPLIA
+317 KTPLIT

-361 GKTLAENVINS
+361 GKTLAENVVNS
-372 QVHNDEVI
+372 QVHNNEVI
-380 RTIDDPIAAD
+380 RTIEDPIAPD
-390 GGTTVLGGNLAPN
+390 GGTTVLGGNLAPK

-413 PSLLN
+413 PSLLK

-423 VVFNDYK
+423 IVFDNYK

-437 DPELPV
+437 DPDLPV
-443 TKDSVLVLRN
+443 TKDSVLVLKN

-484 ISDARMSGT
+484 VSDARMSGT

-508 GGPLAAVQDGDMITL
+508 GGPLAAVQDGDIITL
-523 DVESRTINLDISDEE
+523 DVESRTINLELAEEE
-538 IKKRIEESDKRKD
+538 IEKRIEGLSKRKD

-572 DFDFLEGEDE
+572 DFDFLEGKDE
-582 TPEPQIY
+582 TPEPQIF

>member
-1 VIDQSDYDGRLCIEM
+1 MIDQSDYDGRLCIEM

>member
-1 VIDQSDYDGRLCIEM
+1 M

-51 GDFHGKPVVGIL
+51 GDFHGKPVIGIL

-71 CHLHF
+71 CHMHF

-104 TLTKPTSMLYRNFLA
+104 TLTKPTSMIYRNFLA

-128 NPIDCAV
+128 NPVDCAV

-163 GPMIKGNW
+163 GPMMKGNW

-242 DSNHLR
+242 DSNHQR

-255 QAVNNAWEGP
+255 LAVNNAWDGP

-271 TRKAFENAIAVDM
+271 TRKSFENAIAVDM

-305 KLSLSDFDEISR
+305 ELSLSDFDEISR
-317 KTPLIA
+317 KTPLIT

-361 GKTLAENVINS
+361 GKTLAENVVNS
-372 QVHNDEVI
+372 QVHNNEVI
-380 RTIDDPIAAD
+380 RTIEDPIAPD

-413 PSLLN
+413 PSLLK

-423 VVFNDYK
+423 IVFDNYK

-443 TKDSVLVLRN
+443 NKDSVLVLKN

-484 ISDARMSGT
+484 VSDARMSGT

-508 GGPLAAVQDGDMITL
+508 GGPLAAVQDGDIITL
-523 DVESRTINLDISDEE
+523 DVESRTINLELAEEE
-538 IKKRIEESDKRKD
+538 IEKRIEGLSKRKN

-572 DFDFLEGEDE
+572 DFDFLEGKDE
-582 TPEPQIY
+582 TPEPQIF

>member
-1 VIDQSDYDGRLCIEM
+1 MSD
-16 SERDPATLR
+16 RDPATLR

-36 AFGHRSRARQSGLGD
+36 AFGHRSRARQSGLGES
-51 GDFHGKPVVGIL
+51 DFYGKPVVGIL

-76 KSTVESIKRGVLQGG
+76 KTTVESVKRGVLQGG

-150 AISAGVPAIYVPS
+150 AISAGVPAVYVPS

-183 GYWDERRAGNLSEE
+183 GYWDERRAGNLTEE

-220 TMTAMAEVLGFSIP
+220 TMTAMAEVMGFTVP

-242 DSNHLR
+242 DANHQR

-255 QAVNNAWEGP
+255 LAVNNAWEGP
-265 KPSDLA
+265 KPKELA
-271 TRKAFENAIAVDM
+271 TRQSFENAIAVDM

-305 KLSLSDFDEISR
+305 DLSLNDFDEISR
-317 KTPLIA
+317 KTPLIT
-323 DLRPSG
+323 DLRPAG
-329 KFLMEDFYFA
+329 RFLMEDFYFA
-339 GGLPAVLKRMESIL
+339 GGLTAVLKTMQPIL
-353 HMDLPTVN
+353 HMDHPTVN
-361 GKTLAENVINS
+361 GMTLGQNVMNAK
-372 QVHNDEVI
+372 VHNNEVI
-380 RTIDDPIAAD
+380 RPLDDPISKD

-413 PSLLN
+413 PALLK

-423 VVFNDYK
+423 IVFDNYR
-430 ELSERID
+430 ERSEKID
-437 DPELPV
+437 DPNLPV

-453 AGPIGAPGMP
+453 AGPVGAPGMP

-484 ISDARMSGT
+484 VSDARMSGT
-493 SYGTCVLHVA
+493 SYGTCVLHVT
-503 PESAA
+503 PESAV
-508 GGPLAAVQDGDMITL
+508 GGPLAIVEDGDVISL
-523 DVESRTINLDISDEE
+523 DVESRTINLNLPEEE
-538 IKKRIEESDKRKD
+538 IVKRTKDLPERKSLH
-551 PYARGYTRL
+551 ARGYTKL

-572 DFDFLEGEDE
+572 DFDFLEGDE
-582 TPEPQIY
+582 KSPEPEIF

>member
-1 VIDQSDYDGRLCIEM
+1 MSD
-16 SERDPATLR
+16 RDPATLR

-36 AFGHRSRARQSGLGD
+36 AFGHRSRARQSGLGES
-51 GDFHGKPVVGIL
+51 DFYGKPVVGIL

-76 KSTVESIKRGVLQGG
+76 KTTVESVKRGVLQGG

-150 AISAGVPAIYVPS
+150 AISAGVPAVYVPS

-183 GYWDERRAGNLSEE
+183 GYWDERRAGNLTEE

-220 TMTAMAEVLGFSIP
+220 TMTAMAEVMGFTVP

-242 DSNHLR
+242 DANHQR

-255 QAVNNAWEGP
+255 LAVNNAWGGP
-265 KPSDLA
+265 KPKELA
-271 TRKAFENAIAVDM
+271 TRQSFENAIAVDM

-305 KLSLSDFDEISR
+305 NLSLNDFDEISR
-317 KTPLIA
+317 KTPLIT
-323 DLRPSG
+323 DLRPAG
-329 KFLMEDFYFA
+329 RFLMEDFYFA
-339 GGLPAVLKRMESIL
+339 GGLTAVLKTMQPIL
-353 HMDLPTVN
+353 HMDHPTVN
-361 GKTLAENVINS
+361 GMTLGQNVMNA
-372 QVHNDEVI
+372 QVHNNEVI
-380 RTIDDPIAAD
+380 RPLDDPISKD

-413 PSLLN
+413 SALLK

-423 VVFNDYK
+423 IVFDNYR
-430 ELSERID
+430 ELSEKID
-437 DPELPV
+437 DRNLPV

-453 AGPIGAPGMP
+453 AGPVGAPGMP

-484 ISDARMSGT
+484 VSDARMSGT
-493 SYGTCVLHVA
+493 SYGTCVLHVT
-503 PESAA
+503 PESAV
-508 GGPLAAVQDGDMITL
+508 GGPLAVVEDGDIISL
-523 DVESRTINLDISDEE
+523 DVESRTINLDMPEEE
-538 IKKRIEESDKRKD
+538 IVKRTKDLPERKSLH
-551 PYARGYTRL
+551 ARGYTKL

-572 DFDFLEGEDE
+572 DFDFLEGDE
-582 TPEPQIY
+582 KSPEPEIF

>member
-1 VIDQSDYDGRLCIEM
+1 MSD
-16 SERDPATLR
+16 RDPATLR

-36 AFGHRSRARQSGLGD
+36 AFGHRSRARQSGLGES
-51 GDFHGKPVVGIL
+51 DFYGKPVVGIL

-76 KSTVESIKRGVLQGG
+76 KTTVESVKRGVLQGG

-183 GYWDERRAGNLSEE
+183 GYWDERRAGNLTEE

-220 TMTAMAEVLGFSIP
+220 TMTAMAEVMGFTVP

-242 DSNHLR
+242 DANHQR

-255 QAVNNAWEGP
+255 LAVNNAWEGP
-265 KPSDLA
+265 KPKELA
-271 TRKAFENAIAVDM
+271 TRQSFENAIAVDM

-305 KLSLSDFDEISR
+305 NLSLNDFDEISR
-317 KTPLIA
+317 KTPLIT
-323 DLRPSG
+323 DLRPAG
-329 KFLMEDFYFA
+329 RFLMEDFYFA
-339 GGLPAVLKRMESIL
+339 GGLTAVLKTMQPIL
-353 HMDLPTVN
+353 HMDHPTVN
-361 GKTLAENVINS
+361 GRTLEQNVMNAK
-372 QVHNDEVI
+372 VHNNEVI
-380 RTIDDPIAAD
+380 RPLDDPISKD

-413 PSLLN
+413 PALLK

-423 VVFNDYK
+423 IVFDNYR
-430 ELSERID
+430 ELSEKID
-437 DPELPV
+437 DPNLPV

-453 AGPIGAPGMP
+453 AGPVGAPGMP

-484 ISDARMSGT
+484 VSDARMSGT
-493 SYGTCVLHVA
+493 SYGTCVLHVT
-503 PESAA
+503 PESAV
-508 GGPLAAVQDGDMITL
+508 GGPLAVVEDGDVISL
-523 DVESRTINLDISDEE
+523 DVESRTINLNLPEEE
-538 IKKRIEESDKRKD
+538 IVKRTKDLPERKSLH
-551 PYARGYTRL
+551 ARGYTKL

-572 DFDFLEGEDE
+572 DFDFLEGDE
-582 TPEPQIY
+582 KSPEPEIF

>member
-1 VIDQSDYDGRLCIEM
+1 M

-36 AFGHRSRARQSGLGD
+36 AFGHRSRARQSGFGD
-51 GDFHGKPVVGIL
+51 GDFHGKPVIGIL

-71 CHLHF
+71 CHMHF

-104 TLTKPTSMLYRNFLA
+104 TLTKPTSMIYRNFLA

-128 NPIDCAV
+128 NPVDCAV

-163 GPMIKGNW
+163 GPMMKGNW

-242 DSNHLR
+242 DSNHQR

-255 QAVNNAWEGP
+255 LAVNNAWDGP

-271 TRKAFENAIAVDM
+271 TRKSFENAIAVDM

-305 KLSLSDFDEISR
+305 ELSLSDFDEISR
-317 KTPLIA
+317 KTPLIT

-361 GKTLAENVINS
+361 GKTLAENVVNS
-372 QVHNDEVI
+372 QVHNNEVI
-380 RTIDDPIAAD
+380 RTIEDPIAPD

-413 PSLLN
+413 PSLLK

-423 VVFNDYK
+423 IVFDNYK

-437 DPELPV
+437 DPDLPV
-443 TKDSVLVLRN
+443 TKDSVLVLKN

-484 ISDARMSGT
+484 VSDARMSGT

-508 GGPLAAVQDGDMITL
+508 GGPLAAVQDGDIITL
-523 DVESRTINLDISDEE
+523 DVESRTINLELAEEE
-538 IKKRIEESDKRKD
+538 IEKRIGGLSKRKD

-566 QADKGC
+566 QSDKGC
-572 DFDFLEGEDE
+572 DFDFLEGKDE
-582 TPEPQIY
+582 TPEPQIF

>member
-1 VIDQSDYDGRLCIEM
+1 MSD
-16 SERDPATLR
+16 RDPATLR

-36 AFGHRSRARQSGLGD
+36 AFGHRSRARQSGLGES
-51 GDFHGKPVVGIL
+51 DFYGKPVVGIL

-76 KSTVESIKRGVLQGG
+76 KTTVESVKRGVLQGG

-150 AISAGVPAIYVPS
+150 AISAGVPAVYVPS

-183 GYWDERRAGNLSEE
+183 GYWDERRAGNLTEE

-220 TMTAMAEVLGFSIP
+220 TMTAMAEVMGFTVP

-242 DSNHLR
+242 DANHQR

-255 QAVNNAWEGP
+255 LAVNNAWKGP
-265 KPSDLA
+265 KPKELA
-271 TRKAFENAIAVDM
+271 TRQSFENAIAVDM

-305 KLSLSDFDEISR
+305 NLSLNDFDEISR
-317 KTPLIA
+317 KTPLIT
-323 DLRPSG
+323 DLRPAG
-329 KFLMEDFYFA
+329 RFLMEDFYFA
-339 GGLPAVLKRMESIL
+339 GGLTAVLKTMQPIL
-353 HMDLPTVN
+353 HMDHPTVN
-361 GKTLAENVINS
+361 GMTLGQNVMNAK
-372 QVHNDEVI
+372 VHNNEVI
-380 RTIDDPIAAD
+380 RPLDDPISKD

-413 PSLLN
+413 PALLK

-423 VVFNDYK
+423 IVFDNYR
-430 ELSERID
+430 ELSEKID
-437 DPELPV
+437 DPNLPV

-453 AGPIGAPGMP
+453 AGPVGAPGMP

-484 ISDARMSGT
+484 VSDARMSGT
-493 SYGTCVLHVA
+493 SYGTCVLHVT
-503 PESAA
+503 PESAV
-508 GGPLAAVQDGDMITL
+508 GGPLAVVEDGDVISL
-523 DVESRTINLDISDEE
+523 DVESRTINLDLPEEE
-538 IKKRIEESDKRKD
+538 IVKRTKDLPERKSLH
-551 PYARGYTRL
+551 ARGYTKL

-572 DFDFLEGEDE
+572 DFDFLEGDE
-582 TPEPQIY
+582 KSPEPEIF

>member
-1 VIDQSDYDGRLCIEM
+1 MSD
-16 SERDPATLR
+16 RDPATLR

-36 AFGHRSRARQSGLGD
+36 AFGHRSRARQSGLGES
-51 GDFHGKPVVGIL
+51 DFYGKPVVGIL

-76 KSTVESIKRGVLQGG
+76 KTTVESVKRGVLQGG

-150 AISAGVPAIYVPS
+150 AISAGVPAVYVPS

-183 GYWDERRAGNLSEE
+183 GYWDERRAGNLTEE

-220 TMTAMAEVLGFSIP
+220 TMTAMAEVMGFTVP

-242 DSNHLR
+242 DANHQR

-255 QAVNNAWEGP
+255 LAVNNAWEGP
-265 KPSDLA
+265 KPKELA
-271 TRKAFENAIAVDM
+271 TRQSFENAIAVDM

-305 KLSLSDFDEISR
+305 NLSLNDFDEISR
-317 KTPLIA
+317 KTPLIT
-323 DLRPSG
+323 DLRPAG
-329 KFLMEDFYFA
+329 RFLMEDFYFA
-339 GGLPAVLKRMESIL
+339 GGLTAVLKTMQPIL
-353 HMDLPTVN
+353 HMDHPTVN
-361 GKTLAENVINS
+361 GMTLGQNVMNAK
-372 QVHNDEVI
+372 VHNNEVI
-380 RTIDDPIAAD
+380 RPLDDPISKD

-413 PSLLN
+413 SALLK

-423 VVFNDYK
+423 IVFDNYR
-430 ELSERID
+430 ELSEKID
-437 DPELPV
+437 DPNLPV

-453 AGPIGAPGMP
+453 AGPVGAPGMP

-484 ISDARMSGT
+484 VSDARMSGT
-493 SYGTCVLHVA
+493 SYGTCVLHVT
-503 PESAA
+503 PESAV
-508 GGPLAAVQDGDMITL
+508 GGPLAVVEDGDIISL
-523 DVESRTINLDISDEE
+523 DVESRTINLDLPEEE
-538 IKKRIEESDKRKD
+538 IVKRTKDLPERKSLH
-551 PYARGYTRL
+551 ARGYTKL

-572 DFDFLEGEDE
+572 DFDFLEGDE
-582 TPEPQIY
+582 KSPEPEIF

>member
-1 VIDQSDYDGRLCIEM
+1 MSD
-16 SERDPATLR
+16 RDPATLR

-36 AFGHRSRARQSGLGD
+36 AFGHRSRARQSGLGES
-51 GDFHGKPVVGIL
+51 DFYGKPVVGIL

-76 KSTVESIKRGVLQGG
+76 KTTVESVKRGVLQGG

-183 GYWDERRAGNLSEE
+183 GYWDERRAGNLTEE

-220 TMTAMAEVLGFSIP
+220 TMTAMAEVMGFTVP

-242 DSNHLR
+242 DANHQR

-255 QAVNNAWEGP
+255 LAVNNAWEGP
-265 KPSDLA
+265 KPKELA
-271 TRKAFENAIAVDM
+271 TRQSFENAIAVDM

-305 KLSLSDFDEISR
+305 NLSLNDFDEISR
-317 KTPLIA
+317 KTPLIT
-323 DLRPSG
+323 DLRPAG
-329 KFLMEDFYFA
+329 RFLMEDFYFA
-339 GGLPAVLKRMESIL
+339 GGLTAVLKTMQPIL
-353 HMDLPTVN
+353 HMDHPTVN
-361 GKTLAENVINS
+361 GMTLEQNVMNAK
-372 QVHNDEVI
+372 VHNNEVI
-380 RTIDDPIAAD
+380 RPLDDPISKD

-413 PSLLN
+413 PALLK

-423 VVFNDYK
+423 IVFDNYR
-430 ELSERID
+430 ELSEKID
-437 DPELPV
+437 DPNLPV

-453 AGPIGAPGMP
+453 AGPVGAPGMP

-484 ISDARMSGT
+484 VSDARMSGT
-493 SYGTCVLHVA
+493 SYGTCVLHVT
-503 PESAA
+503 PESAV
-508 GGPLAAVQDGDMITL
+508 GGPLAVVEDGDVISL
-523 DVESRTINLDISDEE
+523 DVESRTINLDLPEEE
-538 IKKRIEESDKRKD
+538 IVKRTKDLPERKSLH
-551 PYARGYTRL
+551 ARGYTKL

-572 DFDFLEGEDE
+572 DFDFLEGDE
-582 TPEPQIY
+582 KSPEPEIF